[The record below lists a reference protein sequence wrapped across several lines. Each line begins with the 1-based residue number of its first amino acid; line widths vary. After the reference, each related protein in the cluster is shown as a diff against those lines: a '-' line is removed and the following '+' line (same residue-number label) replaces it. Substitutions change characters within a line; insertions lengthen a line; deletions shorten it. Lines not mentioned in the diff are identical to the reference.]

1 MSVAA
6 GMVRDLVG
14 YGFSPPVLR
23 WPGNAAVA
31 VSLVVNFEEGAELSV
46 EAGDAENER
55 MGEVISVVPPGR
67 RDIGMEQIF
76 AYGLRAGLPRFL
88 DAFDRA
94 AMRATFWMCGRAV
107 ERAPALAREV
117 VRRGHEAGCH
127 GWLWR
132 PNADYGSIDEERAAI
147 RRATEAIERATG
159 ARPTGYFCRGSASPH
174 TRRLLVE
181 AGYAYDSNAFDDDLP
196 YRCPE
201 TGMLVLPYALDSND
215 MKFFH
220 PNGFVQPNDFSGY
233 VASAL
238 DQLIAEGRRGCPRT
252 LSIGF
257 HLRICGR
264 PARFRA
270 VEAIL
275 ADLRRRGSDVWIA
288 TRAEIAA
295 SSAEQL
301 DGRGSL

>member
-1 MSVAA
+1 MS
-6 GMVRDLVG
+6 RDLVG
-14 YGFSPPVLR
+14 YGFSPPILR
-23 WPGNAAVA
+23 WPGDAAVA
-31 VSLVVNFEEGAELSV
+31 VSLVINYEEGAELSV

-94 AMRATFWMCGRAV
+94 GMRATFWMCGRAV
-107 ERAPALAREV
+107 ERTPELAREV

-132 PNADYGSIDEERAAI
+132 PNADYGSLEEEREAI
-147 RRATEAIERATG
+147 RRATDAIEHATG
-159 ARPTGYFCRGSASPH
+159 TRPTGYFCRGSASPY
-174 TRRLLVE
+174 TRRLLRE
-181 AGYAYDSNAFDDDLP
+181 AGYSYDSNAFDDDLP
-196 YRCPE
+196 YLCFE
-201 TGMLVLPYALDSND
+201 TGLLVLPYALDSND

-220 PNGFVQPNDFSGY
+220 PNGFVQPEDFSGY

-238 DQLIAEGRRGCPRT
+238 DQLIYEGRRGPPRT

-275 ADLRRRGSDVWIA
+275 ADLHRRGRDVWVA

-295 SSAEQL
+295 VSAAQL
-301 DGRGSL
+301 RVPS

>member
-1 MSVAA
+1 
-6 GMVRDLVG
+6 
-14 YGFSPPVLR
+14 
-23 WPGNAAVA
+23 
-31 VSLVVNFEEGAELSV
+31 
-46 EAGDAENER
+46 

-94 AMRATFWMCGRAV
+94 GMRATFWMCGRAV
-107 ERAPALAREV
+107 ERTPELAREV

-132 PNADYGSIDEERAAI
+132 PNADYASVDEEREAI
-147 RRATEAIERATG
+147 DRATDAIERATG
-159 ARPTGYFCRGSASPH
+159 ARPTGYFCRGSPSLH

-181 AGYAYDSNAFDDDLP
+181 AGYTYDSNAFDDDLP

-220 PNGFVQPNDFSGY
+220 PNGFVQPKEFSDY

-238 DQLIAEGRRGCPRT
+238 DQLIEEGRRGTPRT

-264 PARFRA
+264 PPASGQW
-270 VEAIL
+270 
-275 ADLRRRGSDVWIA
+275 RRSLQTCYAGATMSGS
-288 TRAEIAA
+288 RHG
-295 SSAEQL
+295 Q
-301 DGRGSL
+301 R

>member
-1 MSVAA
+1 
-6 GMVRDLVG
+6 
-14 YGFSPPVLR
+14 
-23 WPGNAAVA
+23 VA
-31 VSLVVNFEEGAELSV
+31 VSLVVNYEEGAELSV

-67 RDIGMEQIF
+67 RDIGMEHIF

-88 DAFDRA
+88 EAFDRA
-94 AMRATFWMCGRAV
+94 GVRATFWMCGRAV
-107 ERAPALAREV
+107 ERTPDLAREV
-117 VRRGHEAGCH
+117 VLRGHEAGCH

-132 PNADYGSIDEERAAI
+132 PNADYGSIDEERDAI
-147 RRATEAIERATG
+147 RRATDAIEQATG
-159 ARPTGYFCRGSASPH
+159 ARPVGYFCRGSPSPH
-174 TRRLLVE
+174 TRRLLLE
-181 AGYAYDSNAFDDDLP
+181 AGYTYDSNVLDDDLP

-220 PNGFVQPNDFSGY
+220 PNGFVRPEDFAGY

-238 DQLIAEGRRGCPRT
+238 DQLIEEGRRGIPRI

-257 HLRICGR
+257 HRRICGR

-295 SSAEQL
+295 SSAQQL
-301 DGRGSL
+301 VVTG